1 MLTRTFELG
10 ESLLYKK
17 EPENPVDKNAIAIVR
32 TDSIGKETVVGHLPE
47 NTVKFC
53 FLFLK
58 VPYTSIEKLNLLE
71 IR

>member
-53 FLFLK
+53 FLFF
-58 VPYTSIEKLNLLE
+58 
-71 IR
+71 

>member
-53 FLFLK
+53 FLSFESTIH
-58 VPYTSIEKLNLLE
+58 VN
-71 IR
+71 